1 MTCRALPTSQS
12 ARSGALAPLT
22 TRSCS
27 SLVPTHPMLTL
38 PPPTRRV
45 YLKYHQLRISGNKA
59 QLCERIR
66 EHIAKD

>member
-1 MTCRALPTSQS
+1 MLLPSPYTPHAHTPPPHTSAPPLPT
-12 ARSGALAPLT
+12 
-22 TRSCS
+22 
-27 SLVPTHPMLTL
+27 H
-38 PPPTRRV
+38 RV